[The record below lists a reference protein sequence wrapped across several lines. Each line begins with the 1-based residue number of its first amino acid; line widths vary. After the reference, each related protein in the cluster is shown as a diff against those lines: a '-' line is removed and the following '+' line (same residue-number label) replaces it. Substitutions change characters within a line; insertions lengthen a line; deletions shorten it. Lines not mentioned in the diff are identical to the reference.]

1 MQSHQLR
8 IDAFC
13 RVVTPVT
20 PAKNDQPAQ
29 QAESDNQ
36 KALPAPPRRRPRIVD
51 SDSDEGRAV
60 PVMPTPAERA
70 DSHSNSSSALQAPAV
85 TSTRAD
91 ASEAPTQQT
100 TTTKGLGSGQTVS
113 RTIHTETV
121 TQVRIQNVRMHEK

>member
-1 MQSHQLR
+1 
-8 IDAFC
+8 
-13 RVVTPVT
+13 
-20 PAKNDQPAQ
+20 
-29 QAESDNQ
+29 
-36 KALPAPPRRRPRIVD
+36 
-51 SDSDEGRAV
+51 
-60 PVMPTPAERA
+60 MPTPAERA

-100 TTTKGLGSGQTVS
+100 TTTKGGPGQTVS